1 MAIRLTKKNSII
13 FAVVIAV
20 LCGSLGYLVWRVNQ
34 PETTAPTESEAAQ
47 DCNPPCGNKPDLAN
61 WARKPYHQSMK
72 NISDSSK
79 EDQAKGYS
87 IPSSITIPAGVSGE
101 IVLYYKSIDSES
113 GSLASFEFNGQP
125 FNVKSLDGNRRAIIN
140 TGLHVKGGE
149 TFTVNSQIL
158 NGSGEFAPGCTG
170 SNWNRYWSLGWIA
183 PSNGTCGTTFAGPP
197 QGGICAPFVP
207 SNVSADISWA
217 TSSGNKI
224 VSQQCWGDWMEWK
237 GDYDFN
243 DYLLIVT
250 VKSDASCGDGIVG
263 NTEGEECD
271 PPNDSCTKD
280 GHSGKCS
287 STCKCVLDPYC
298 GDQVVG
304 TGEECDPPNNPCTKD
319 GHSGKCSSTC
329 KCILDPYC
337 GDQVVG
343 TGEECDPPNDSCTK
357 DGHSGK
363 CSSTCKCVLDP
374 YCGDQVVG
382 TGEECDPPNNPCTK
396 DGHSG
401 KCSSTCKCILDPYCG
416 DQVVGTGEECDPPSS
431 PCTKDGNT
439 GVCSNT
445 CKCAVN
451 PYCGDGQ
458 LKDDEECEVGDPAGV
473 KCAWKSCN
481 KSACICLPPGL
492 SISKTTDKKCIDEKT
507 ENPKAELLY
516 TITVSNTGTGVGQI
530 SKIEDTLDTKV
541 VAAGIIPTEIT
552 EGGSYLGGKITWLF
566 STPLTIS
573 PGETKVYSYKMMID
587 KSHFGIYANTVV
599 LTPVSGD
606 PIQATATIN
615 ADCIITVPTVPQTG
629 IFDSTVGRIAGGFGL
644 IVLGGFVYSMPSRVF
659 L

>member
-1 MAIRLTKKNSII
+1 MAIRLTKKNSVI
-13 FAVVIAV
+13 FAVVIV
-20 LCGSLGYLVWRVNQ
+20 ILCGSLGYLVWRVNQ

-47 DCNPPCGNKPDLAN
+47 PCDPPCGNKPDLAN
-61 WARKPYHQSMK
+61 WARKPYNQSMK

-87 IPSSITIPAGVSGE
+87 IPSRITIPADVSGE
-101 IVLYYKSIDSES
+101 VVLYYKSIDD
-113 GSLASFEFNGQP
+113 GLLASFEFNGQA
-125 FNVKSLDGNRRAIIN
+125 FDVQSLDGDKRAIIN

-149 TFTVNSQIL
+149 TFTVNSQVL
-158 NGSGEFAPGCTG
+158 NGSGSFVSGCEG
-170 SNWNRYWSLGWIA
+170 SDDNKYWSLGWIA
-183 PSNGTCGTTFAGPP
+183 PSNGTCGTTFGGPP
-197 QGGICAPFVP
+197 QGGICTPFVP
-207 SNVSADISWA
+207 ANVSADISWA

-224 VSQQCWGDWMEWK
+224 VSQQCWGDWMEWV

-271 PPNDSCTKD
+271 PPND
-280 GHSGKCS
+280 
-287 STCKCVLDPYC
+287 
-298 GDQVVG
+298 
-304 TGEECDPPNNPCTKD
+304 PCTKD
-319 GHSGKCSSTC
+319 GHSGICSS
-329 KCILDPYC
+329 
-337 GDQVVG
+337 
-343 TGEECDPPNDSCTK
+343 
-357 DGHSGK
+357 
-363 CSSTCKCVLDP
+363 
-374 YCGDQVVG
+374 
-382 TGEECDPPNNPCTK
+382 
-396 DGHSG
+396 
-401 KCSSTCKCILDPYCG
+401 
-416 DQVVGTGEECDPPSS
+416 
-431 PCTKDGNT
+431 
-439 GVCSNT
+439 T

-473 KCAWKSCN
+473 KCSWTSCN
-481 KSACICLPPGL
+481 QSACICLPPGL
-492 SISKTTDKKCIDEKT
+492 SISKTVVKQCIDEGS
-507 ENPKAELLY
+507 ENPNSELLY

-530 SKIEDTLDTKV
+530 SKIEDTLDTKIIT
-541 VAAGIIPTEIT
+541 AGIVPTDIT
-552 EGGSYLGGKITWLF
+552 GEGSYLEGKITWLF
-566 STPLTIS
+566 SSPLTIS

-615 ADCIITVPTVPQTG
+615 ADCIITPPTVPQTG

-659 L
+659 LLNRESDERRKNKYRVKFESKIFKK

>member
-183 PSNGTCGTTFAGPP
+183 PSNGTCGTTFGGPP

-250 VKSDASCGDGIVG
+250 VKSDASCGDGVVG
-263 NTEGEECD
+263 NTE
-271 PPNDSCTKD
+271 
-280 GHSGKCS
+280 
-287 STCKCVLDPYC
+287 
-298 GDQVVG
+298 
-304 TGEECDPPNNPCTKD
+304 GEECDPPNNPCTKD
-319 GHSGKCSSTC
+319 GK
-329 KCILDPYC
+329 P
-337 GDQVVG
+337 G
-343 TGEECDPPNDSCTK
+343 T
-357 DGHSGK
+357 
-363 CSSTCKCVLDP
+363 
-374 YCGDQVVG
+374 
-382 TGEECDPPNNPCTK
+382 
-396 DGHSG
+396 
-401 KCSSTCKCILDPYCG
+401 
-416 DQVVGTGEECDPPSS
+416 
-431 PCTKDGNT
+431 
-439 GVCSNT
+439 CSNT

-473 KCAWKSCN
+473 KCAWSSCN
-481 KSACICLPPGL
+481 QSACICLLPGL
-492 SISKTTDKKCIDEKT
+492 SISKTVVKQCIDEGS
-507 ENPKAELLY
+507 ENPKSELLY
-516 TITVSNTGTGVGQI
+516 TITVNNTGTGLGQI
-530 SKIEDTLDTKV
+530 SKIEDTLDTKIV
-541 VAAGIIPTEIT
+541 TAGIVPTDIT

-566 STPLTIS
+566 SSPLTIS

-615 ADCIITVPTVPQTG
+615 ADCIITAPTVPQTG
-629 IFDSTVGRIAGGFGL
+629 IFDSTVGRIAGGLGL

-659 L
+659 LLNRNQMREEGINTG

>member
-1 MAIRLTKKNSII
+1 M
-13 FAVVIAV
+13 
-20 LCGSLGYLVWRVNQ
+20 
-34 PETTAPTESEAAQ
+34 
-47 DCNPPCGNKPDLAN
+47 
-61 WARKPYHQSMK
+61 
-72 NISDSSK
+72 
-79 EDQAKGYS
+79 
-87 IPSSITIPAGVSGE
+87 
-101 IVLYYKSIDSES
+101 
-113 GSLASFEFNGQP
+113 
-125 FNVKSLDGNRRAIIN
+125 
-140 TGLHVKGGE
+140 
-149 TFTVNSQIL
+149 
-158 NGSGEFAPGCTG
+158 
-170 SNWNRYWSLGWIA
+170 
-183 PSNGTCGTTFAGPP
+183 
-197 QGGICAPFVP
+197 
-207 SNVSADISWA
+207 
-217 TSSGNKI
+217 
-224 VSQQCWGDWMEWK
+224 
-237 GDYDFN
+237 
-243 DYLLIVT
+243 
-250 VKSDASCGDGIVG
+250 
-263 NTEGEECD
+263 
-271 PPNDSCTKD
+271 
-280 GHSGKCS
+280 
-287 STCKCVLDPYC
+287 
-298 GDQVVG
+298 
-304 TGEECDPPNNPCTKD
+304 
-319 GHSGKCSSTC
+319 
-329 KCILDPYC
+329 
-337 GDQVVG
+337 
-343 TGEECDPPNDSCTK
+343 
-357 DGHSGK
+357 
-363 CSSTCKCVLDP
+363 LDP

-530 SKIEDTLDTKV
+530 SKIEDTLDTKIV
-541 VAAGIIPTEIT
+541 TAGIVPTDIT

-566 STPLTIS
+566 SSPLTIS

-659 L
+659 LLNRESGERRRNKYRVKFESKIFKK

>member
-1 MAIRLTKKNSII
+1 MELRLTKKNSVV
-13 FAVVIAV
+13 FAVVIV
-20 LCGSLGYLVWRVNQ
+20 ILCGSLGYLVWRVNQ
-34 PETTAPTESEAAQ
+34 PETTAPTGSEAAQ

-183 PSNGTCGTTFAGPP
+183 PSNGTCGTTFGGPP
-197 QGGICAPFVP
+197 QGGQCTPFVP

-250 VKSDASCGDGIVG
+250 VKSDASCGDGVVG
-263 NTEGEECD
+263 NTPGEECD
-271 PPNDSCTKD
+271 PPNDPCTKDGKPGTCSSTCKCVLDPYCGDGVVGTGEECDPPNDPCTKD

-298 GDQVVG
+298 GDGVVG
-304 TGEECDPPNNPCTKD
+304 TGEECDPPNSPCAKD
-319 GHSGKCSSTC
+319 EKPGTCSS
-329 KCILDPYC
+329 
-337 GDQVVG
+337 
-343 TGEECDPPNDSCTK
+343 
-357 DGHSGK
+357 
-363 CSSTCKCVLDP
+363 
-374 YCGDQVVG
+374 
-382 TGEECDPPNNPCTK
+382 
-396 DGHSG
+396 
-401 KCSSTCKCILDPYCG
+401 
-416 DQVVGTGEECDPPSS
+416 
-431 PCTKDGNT
+431 
-439 GVCSNT
+439 T

-473 KCAWKSCN
+473 KCAWTSCN
-481 KSACICLPPGL
+481 QSACICLPPGL
-492 SISKTTDKKCIDEKT
+492 SMSKTVAKQCVGEGG
-507 ENPKAELLY
+507 ENPNSELLY
-516 TITVSNTGTGVGQI
+516 TITVSNTGTGVGQV
-530 SKIEDTLDTKV
+530 SKIEDTLDTKIIT
-541 VAAGIIPTEIT
+541 AGIVPTDIT
-552 EGGSYLGGKITWLF
+552 EGGSYLEGKITWLF
-566 STPLTIS
+566 SSPLTIS

-644 IVLGGFVYSMPSRVF
+644 IALGGFVYSMPSRVF
-659 L
+659 LLNRQSDERRRNKYRVRFESKIFKK

>member
-1 MAIRLTKKNSII
+1 MELRLTKKNSII
-13 FAVVIAV
+13 FAVIIVI

-47 DCNPPCGNKPDLAN
+47 PCDPPCGNKPDLAN
-61 WARKPYHQSMK
+61 WARKPYNQSMK

-87 IPSSITIPAGVSGE
+87 IPSKITIPAGVSGE
-101 IVLYYKSIDSES
+101 IVLYYKSIDGES
-113 GSLASFEFNGQP
+113 GSLASFELNGQA
-125 FNVKSLDGNRRAIIN
+125 FNVKSLDENRRAIIN

-158 NGSGEFAPGCTG
+158 NGSGEFAPGCSG
-170 SNWNRYWSLGWIA
+170 SNWNRYWSLGWIS
-183 PSNGTCGTTFAGPP
+183 PSNGTCGTTFGGPP
-197 QGGICAPFVP
+197 QGGICTPFVP
-207 SNVSADISWA
+207 ANVSADISWA

-224 VSQQCWGDWMEWK
+224 VSQQCWADWMEWV

-250 VKSDASCGDGIVG
+250 VKSDASCGDGVVG

-271 PPNDSCTKD
+271 PPNDPCTKD

-298 GDQVVG
+298 GDGVVG
-304 TGEECDPPNNPCTKD
+304 TGEECDPP
-319 GHSGKCSSTC
+319 
-329 KCILDPYC
+329 
-337 GDQVVG
+337 GD
-343 TGEECDPPNDSCTK
+343 S
-357 DGHSGK
+357 
-363 CSSTCKCVLDP
+363 
-374 YCGDQVVG
+374 
-382 TGEECDPPNNPCTK
+382 
-396 DGHSG
+396 
-401 KCSSTCKCILDPYCG
+401 
-416 DQVVGTGEECDPPSS
+416 
-431 PCTKDGNT
+431 CTKDGNT
-439 GVCSNT
+439 GACSNT
-445 CKCAVN
+445 CMCVVN
-451 PYCGDGQ
+451 PYCGDGK

-473 KCAWKSCN
+473 KCTWTSCN
-481 KSACICLPPGL
+481 QSACVCLPPGL
-492 SISKTTDKKCIDEKT
+492 SISKTVAKQCTGEGS
-507 ENPKAELLY
+507 ENPNSELLY

-530 SKIEDTLDTKV
+530 SKIEDTLDTKIV
-541 VAAGIIPTEIT
+541 TAGIVPTDIT

-566 STPLTIS
+566 SSPLTIS

-599 LTPVSGD
+599 LPPVSGD
-606 PIQATATIN
+606 PVQATATIN
-615 ADCIITVPTVPQTG
+615 ADCIVTVPQTG

-659 L
+659 LLNRQSDERRMNKYRIKFESKIFKK

>member
-1 MAIRLTKKNSII
+1 MAIRLTKKNSVI
-13 FAVVIAV
+13 FAVVIV
-20 LCGSLGYLVWRVNQ
+20 ILCGSLGYLVWRVNQ

-47 DCNPPCGNKPDLAN
+47 PCDPPCGNKPDLAN

-87 IPSSITIPAGVSGE
+87 IPSSITIPTGVSGE

-183 PSNGTCGTTFAGPP
+183 PSNGTCGTTFGGPP

-250 VKSDASCGDGIVG
+250 VKSDASCGDGVVG
-263 NTEGEECD
+263 NTE
-271 PPNDSCTKD
+271 
-280 GHSGKCS
+280 
-287 STCKCVLDPYC
+287 
-298 GDQVVG
+298 
-304 TGEECDPPNNPCTKD
+304 GEECDPPNNPCTKD

-329 KCILDPYC
+329 KCVLDPYC
-337 GDQVVG
+337 GDKVVG
-343 TGEECDPPNDSCTK
+343 TGEECDPPND
-357 DGHSGK
+357 
-363 CSSTCKCVLDP
+363 
-374 YCGDQVVG
+374 
-382 TGEECDPPNNPCTK
+382 
-396 DGHSG
+396 
-401 KCSSTCKCILDPYCG
+401 
-416 DQVVGTGEECDPPSS
+416 
-431 PCTKDGNT
+431 PCTKDGNP
-439 GVCSNT
+439 GFCSNT
-445 CKCAVN
+445 CQCAVN

-458 LKDDEECEVGDPAGV
+458 LKDGEECEVGDPAGV
-473 KCAWKSCN
+473 KCAMN
-481 KSACICLPPGL
+481 VME
-492 SISKTTDKKCIDEKT
+492 IDL
-507 ENPKAELLY
+507 NP
-516 TITVSNTGTGVGQI
+516 
-530 SKIEDTLDTKV
+530 TL
-541 VAAGIIPTEIT
+541 
-552 EGGSYLGGKITWLF
+552 
-566 STPLTIS
+566 
-573 PGETKVYSYKMMID
+573 
-587 KSHFGIYANTVV
+587 
-599 LTPVSGD
+599 
-606 PIQATATIN
+606 
-615 ADCIITVPTVPQTG
+615 
-629 IFDSTVGRIAGGFGL
+629 
-644 IVLGGFVYSMPSRVF
+644 
-659 L
+659 

>member
-13 FAVVIAV
+13 FAVIIVI

-47 DCNPPCGNKPDLAN
+47 PCDPPCGNKPDLAN
-61 WARKPYHQSMK
+61 WARKPYNQSMK

-87 IPSSITIPAGVSGE
+87 IPSKITIPAGVSGE

-158 NGSGEFAPGCTG
+158 NGSGEFAPGCSG

-250 VKSDASCGDGIVG
+250 VKSDASCGDGVVG
-263 NTEGEECD
+263 NTE
-271 PPNDSCTKD
+271 
-280 GHSGKCS
+280 
-287 STCKCVLDPYC
+287 
-298 GDQVVG
+298 
-304 TGEECDPPNNPCTKD
+304 GEECDPPNNPCTKD

-329 KCILDPYC
+329 KCVLDPYC
-337 GDQVVG
+337 GDKVVG
-343 TGEECDPPNDSCTK
+343 TGEECDPPNDPCTK

-363 CSSTCKCVLDP
+363 CSSTCKCVLNP
-374 YCGDQVVG
+374 YCGDKVIG

-396 DGHSG
+396 DG
-401 KCSSTCKCILDPYCG
+401 KP
-416 DQVVGTGEECDPPSS
+416 GT
-431 PCTKDGNT
+431 
-439 GVCSNT
+439 CSNT

-473 KCAWKSCN
+473 KCAWSSCN
-481 KSACICLPPGL
+481 QSACICLLPGL
-492 SISKTTDKKCIDEKT
+492 SISKTVVKQCTDEGS
-507 ENPKAELLY
+507 ENPKSELLY
-516 TITVSNTGTGVGQI
+516 TITVNNTGTGLGQI

-573 PGETKVYSYKMMID
+573 PGETKVYSYKMMVD
-587 KSHFGIYANTVV
+587 KSHFGAYANTVV
-599 LTPVSGD
+599 LTPVSGE

-615 ADCIITVPTVPQTG
+615 ADCIVTVPQTG
-629 IFDSTVGRIAGGFGL
+629 IFDSTIGRIAGGFGL
-644 IVLGGFVYSMPSRVF
+644 ILLGGFVYSMPSRLFILNRQSEEKRRNKYRVRF
-659 L
+659 ESKIFKK

>member
-1 MAIRLTKKNSII
+1 MELRLTKKNSVV
-13 FAVVIAV
+13 FAVVIV
-20 LCGSLGYLVWRVNQ
+20 ILCGSLGYLVWRVNQ
-34 PETTAPTESEAAQ
+34 PETTAPTGSEAAQ
-47 DCNPPCGNKPDLAN
+47 PCNPPCGNKPDLAN
-61 WARKPYHQSMK
+61 WAKKPYNQSMK

-79 EDQAKGYS
+79 EDQEKGYS
-87 IPSSITIPAGVSGE
+87 IPSKITIPAGVSGE
-101 IVLYYKSIDSES
+101 IVLYYKSIDGEN
-113 GSLASFEFNGQP
+113 GSLASFEFNGQA
-125 FNVKSLDGNRRAIIN
+125 FNVQSLDANRRAIIN

-158 NGSGEFAPGCTG
+158 NGSGEFAPGCSG

-183 PSNGTCGTTFAGPP
+183 PNSDGTCGTTFGGPP
-197 QGGICAPFVP
+197 QGGECKPFVP

-217 TSSGNKI
+217 ESSGNKI

-250 VKSDASCGDGIVG
+250 VKSDASCGDGVVG
-263 NTEGEECD
+263 NTPGEECD
-271 PPNDSCTKD
+271 PPNDPCTKDGKPGTCSSTCKCVLDPYCGDGVVGTGEECDPPNDPCTKD

-298 GDQVVG
+298 GDGVVG
-304 TGEECDPPNNPCTKD
+304 TGEECDPPNSPCAKD
-319 GHSGKCSSTC
+319 EKPGTCSS
-329 KCILDPYC
+329 
-337 GDQVVG
+337 
-343 TGEECDPPNDSCTK
+343 
-357 DGHSGK
+357 
-363 CSSTCKCVLDP
+363 
-374 YCGDQVVG
+374 
-382 TGEECDPPNNPCTK
+382 
-396 DGHSG
+396 
-401 KCSSTCKCILDPYCG
+401 
-416 DQVVGTGEECDPPSS
+416 
-431 PCTKDGNT
+431 
-439 GVCSNT
+439 T

-473 KCAWKSCN
+473 KCAWTSCN
-481 KSACICLPPGL
+481 QSACICLPPGL
-492 SISKTTDKKCIDEKT
+492 SMSKTVAKQCVGEGG
-507 ENPKAELLY
+507 ENPNSELLY
-516 TITVSNTGTGVGQI
+516 TITVSNTGTGVGQV
-530 SKIEDTLDTKV
+530 SKIEDTLDTKIIT
-541 VAAGIIPTEIT
+541 AGIVPTDIT

-566 STPLTIS
+566 SSPLTIS

-644 IVLGGFVYSMPSRVF
+644 IALGGFVYSMPSRVF
-659 L
+659 LLNRQSDERRRNKYRVKFESKIFKK

>member
-1 MAIRLTKKNSII
+1 MAIRLTKKNSVI
-13 FAVVIAV
+13 FAVVIV
-20 LCGSLGYLVWRVNQ
+20 ILCGSLGYLVWRVNQ

-47 DCNPPCGNKPDLAN
+47 PCDPPCGNKPDLAN
-61 WARKPYHQSMK
+61 WARKPYNQSMK

-87 IPSSITIPAGVSGE
+87 IPSRITIPADVSGE
-101 IVLYYKSIDSES
+101 VVLYYKSIDD
-113 GSLASFEFNGQP
+113 GLLASFEFNGQA
-125 FNVKSLDGNRRAIIN
+125 FDVQSLDGDKRAIIN

-149 TFTVNSQIL
+149 TFTVNSQVL
-158 NGSGEFAPGCTG
+158 NGSGSFVSGCEG
-170 SNWNRYWSLGWIA
+170 SDDNKYWSLGWIA
-183 PSNGTCGTTFAGPP
+183 PSNGTCGTTFGGPP
-197 QGGICAPFVP
+197 QGGICKPFVP

-224 VSQQCWGDWMEWK
+224 VSQQCWGDWMEWV

-271 PPNDSCTKD
+271 PPNDPCTKD
-280 GHSGKCS
+280 GHSGKCT

-298 GDQVVG
+298 GDG
-304 TGEECDPPNNPCTKD
+304 
-319 GHSGKCSSTC
+319 
-329 KCILDPYC
+329 
-337 GDQVVG
+337 VVG
-343 TGEECDPPNDSCTK
+343 TGEECDPPND
-357 DGHSGK
+357 
-363 CSSTCKCVLDP
+363 
-374 YCGDQVVG
+374 
-382 TGEECDPPNNPCTK
+382 
-396 DGHSG
+396 
-401 KCSSTCKCILDPYCG
+401 
-416 DQVVGTGEECDPPSS
+416 

-439 GVCSNT
+439 GACSNT
-445 CKCAVN
+445 CMCAVN

-530 SKIEDTLDTKV
+530 SKIEDTLDTKIV
-541 VAAGIIPTEIT
+541 TAGIVPTDIT
-552 EGGSYLGGKITWLF
+552 GEGSYLEGKITWLF
-566 STPLTIS
+566 SSPLTIS

-629 IFDSTVGRIAGGFGL
+629 VFDSTVGRIAGGFGL

-659 L
+659 LLNGQSDERRKNKYRVKFESKIFKK

>member
-183 PSNGTCGTTFAGPP
+183 PSNGTCGTTFGGPP
-197 QGGICAPFVP
+197 QGGQCTPFVP

-250 VKSDASCGDGIVG
+250 VKSDASCGDGVVG
-263 NTEGEECD
+263 NTE
-271 PPNDSCTKD
+271 
-280 GHSGKCS
+280 
-287 STCKCVLDPYC
+287 
-298 GDQVVG
+298 
-304 TGEECDPPNNPCTKD
+304 GEECDPPNNPCTKD

-329 KCILDPYC
+329 KCVLDPYC
-337 GDQVVG
+337 GDKVVG
-343 TGEECDPPNDSCTK
+343 TGEECDPPND
-357 DGHSGK
+357 
-363 CSSTCKCVLDP
+363 
-374 YCGDQVVG
+374 
-382 TGEECDPPNNPCTK
+382 PCTK
-396 DGHSG
+396 DS
-401 KCSSTCKCILDPYCG
+401 KP
-416 DQVVGTGEECDPPSS
+416 GT
-431 PCTKDGNT
+431 
-439 GVCSNT
+439 CSNT

-473 KCAWKSCN
+473 KCAWSSCN
-481 KSACICLPPGL
+481 QSACICLLPGL
-492 SISKTTDKKCIDEKT
+492 SISKTVVKQCIDEGS
-507 ENPKAELLY
+507 ENPKSELLY
-516 TITVSNTGTGVGQI
+516 TITVNNTGTGLGQI

-573 PGETKVYSYKMMID
+573 PGETKVYSYKMIVD
-587 KSHFGIYANTVV
+587 KSHFGIYTNTVV
-599 LTPVSGD
+599 LTPVSGES
-606 PIQATATIN
+606 IQATATIN
-615 ADCIITVPTVPQTG
+615 ADCIVMVPQTG
-629 IFDSTVGRIAGGFGL
+629 IFDTTVGRIVGGFGL
-644 IVLGGFVYSMPSRVF
+644 ILLGGFVYSMPSRLFILNRQSDERRRNKYRVRF
-659 L
+659 ESKIFKK

>member
-1 MAIRLTKKNSII
+1 MELRLTKKNSVI
-13 FAVVIAV
+13 FAVVIV
-20 LCGSLGYLVWRVNQ
+20 ILCGSLGYLVWRVNQ

-47 DCNPPCGNKPDLAN
+47 PCDPPCGNKPDLAN

-183 PSNGTCGTTFAGPP
+183 PSNGTCGTTFGGPP

-207 SNVSADISWA
+207 ANVSADISWA

-250 VKSDASCGDGIVG
+250 VKSDASCGDGVVG
-263 NTEGEECD
+263 NTE
-271 PPNDSCTKD
+271 
-280 GHSGKCS
+280 
-287 STCKCVLDPYC
+287 
-298 GDQVVG
+298 
-304 TGEECDPPNNPCTKD
+304 GEECDPPNNPCTKD

-329 KCILDPYC
+329 KCVLDPYC
-337 GDQVVG
+337 GDKVVG
-343 TGEECDPPNDSCTK
+343 TGEECDPPND
-357 DGHSGK
+357 
-363 CSSTCKCVLDP
+363 
-374 YCGDQVVG
+374 
-382 TGEECDPPNNPCTK
+382 
-396 DGHSG
+396 
-401 KCSSTCKCILDPYCG
+401 
-416 DQVVGTGEECDPPSS
+416 
-431 PCTKDGNT
+431 PCTKDGNP
-439 GVCSNT
+439 GFCSNT
-445 CKCAVN
+445 CQCAVN

-458 LKDDEECEVGDPAGV
+458 LKDGEECEVGDPAGV
-473 KCAWKSCN
+473 KCAWASCN
-481 KSACICLPPGL
+481 QSACICLPPGL
-492 SISKTTDKKCIDEKT
+492 SISKAVAKQCIGEGS
-507 ENPKAELLY
+507 ENPNSELLY
-516 TITVSNTGTGVGQI
+516 TITVSNTGSGVGQI
-530 SKIEDTLDTKV
+530 SKIEDTLDTKIV
-541 VAAGIIPTEIT
+541 TAGIVPTDIT
-552 EGGSYLGGKITWLF
+552 EGGSYLEGKITWLF
-566 STPLTIS
+566 SSPLTIS

-587 KSHFGIYANTVV
+587 KSHFGIYTNTVV

-615 ADCIITVPTVPQTG
+615 ADCIVTVPKTG

-659 L
+659 LLNRQTDERRRNKYRVKFESKIFKK

>member
-1 MAIRLTKKNSII
+1 MAIRLTKKNSVI
-13 FAVVIAV
+13 FAVVIV
-20 LCGSLGYLVWRVNQ
+20 ILCGSLGYLVWRVNQ

-47 DCNPPCGNKPDLAN
+47 PCDPPCGNKPDLAN
-61 WARKPYHQSMK
+61 WARKPYNQSMK

-87 IPSSITIPAGVSGE
+87 IPSRITIPADVSGE
-101 IVLYYKSIDSES
+101 VVLYYKSIDD
-113 GSLASFEFNGQP
+113 GLLASFEFNGQA
-125 FNVKSLDGNRRAIIN
+125 FDVQSLDGDKRAIIN

-149 TFTVNSQIL
+149 TFTVNSQVL
-158 NGSGEFAPGCTG
+158 NGSGSFVSGCEG
-170 SNWNRYWSLGWIA
+170 SDDNKYWSLGWIA
-183 PSNGTCGTTFAGPP
+183 PSNGTCGTTFGGPP
-197 QGGICAPFVP
+197 QGGICTPFVP
-207 SNVSADISWA
+207 ANVSADISWA

-224 VSQQCWGDWMEWK
+224 VSQQCWGDWMEWV

-250 VKSDASCGDGIVG
+250 VKSDASCGDGVVG

-271 PPNDSCTKD
+271 PPNNSCTKD

-298 GDQVVG
+298 GDGVVG
-304 TGEECDPPNNPCTKD
+304 TGEECDPPGN
-319 GHSGKCSSTC
+319 
-329 KCILDPYC
+329 
-337 GDQVVG
+337 
-343 TGEECDPPNDSCTK
+343 
-357 DGHSGK
+357 
-363 CSSTCKCVLDP
+363 
-374 YCGDQVVG
+374 
-382 TGEECDPPNNPCTK
+382 
-396 DGHSG
+396 
-401 KCSSTCKCILDPYCG
+401 
-416 DQVVGTGEECDPPSS
+416 

-439 GVCSNT
+439 GACSNT
-445 CKCAVN
+445 CMCAVN

-458 LKDDEECEVGDPAGV
+458 LKDNEECEVGDPAGV
-473 KCAWKSCN
+473 KCTWTSCN
-481 KSACICLPPGL
+481 QSACICLPPGL
-492 SISKTTDKKCIDEKT
+492 SMTKTVAKQCTGEGSD
-507 ENPKAELLY
+507 NPYSELFY

-530 SKIEDTLDTKV
+530 SKIEDTLDTKIV
-541 VAAGIIPTEIT
+541 TAGIVPTDIT

-566 STPLTIS
+566 SSPLTIS

-659 L
+659 LLNRESGERRRNKYRVKFESKIFKK

>member
-1 MAIRLTKKNSII
+1 MAIRLTKKNSVI
-13 FAVVIAV
+13 FAVVIV
-20 LCGSLGYLVWRVNQ
+20 ILCGSLGYLVWRVNQ

-47 DCNPPCGNKPDLAN
+47 PCDPPCGNKPDLAN
-61 WARKPYHQSMK
+61 WARKPYNQSMK

-87 IPSSITIPAGVSGE
+87 IPSRITIPADVSGE
-101 IVLYYKSIDSES
+101 VVLYYKSIDD
-113 GSLASFEFNGQP
+113 GLLASFEFNGQA
-125 FNVKSLDGNRRAIIN
+125 FDVQSLDGDKRAIIN

-149 TFTVNSQIL
+149 TFTVNSQVL
-158 NGSGEFAPGCTG
+158 NGSGSFVSGCEG
-170 SNWNRYWSLGWIA
+170 SDDNKYWSLGWIA
-183 PSNGTCGTTFAGPP
+183 PSNGTCGTTFGGPP
-197 QGGICAPFVP
+197 QGGICTPFVP
-207 SNVSADISWA
+207 ANVSADISWA

-224 VSQQCWGDWMEWK
+224 VSQQCWGDWMEWV

-250 VKSDASCGDGIVG
+250 VKSDASCGDGVVG
-263 NTEGEECD
+263 NTE
-271 PPNDSCTKD
+271 
-280 GHSGKCS
+280 
-287 STCKCVLDPYC
+287 
-298 GDQVVG
+298 
-304 TGEECDPPNNPCTKD
+304 GEECDPPNNPCTKD

-329 KCILDPYC
+329 KC
-337 GDQVVG
+337 V
-343 TGEECDPPNDSCTK
+343 
-357 DGHSGK
+357 
-363 CSSTCKCVLDP
+363 
-374 YCGDQVVG
+374 
-382 TGEECDPPNNPCTK
+382 
-396 DGHSG
+396 
-401 KCSSTCKCILDPYCG
+401 LDPYCG

-530 SKIEDTLDTKV
+530 SKIEDTLDTKIV
-541 VAAGIIPTEIT
+541 TAGIVPTDIT
-552 EGGSYLGGKITWLF
+552 EGGNYLEGKITWLF
-566 STPLTIS
+566 SSPLTIS

-587 KSHFGIYANTVV
+587 KSHFGIYTNTVV

-629 IFDSTVGRIAGGFGL
+629 VFDSTVGRIAGGFGL

-659 L
+659 LLNGQSDERRKNKYRVKFESKIFKK

>member
-250 VKSDASCGDGIVG
+250 VKSDASCGDGVVG
-263 NTEGEECD
+263 NTE
-271 PPNDSCTKD
+271 
-280 GHSGKCS
+280 
-287 STCKCVLDPYC
+287 
-298 GDQVVG
+298 
-304 TGEECDPPNNPCTKD
+304 GEECDPPNNPCTKD

-329 KCILDPYC
+329 KCVLDPYC
-337 GDQVVG
+337 GDKVVG
-343 TGEECDPPNDSCTK
+343 TGEECDPPND
-357 DGHSGK
+357 
-363 CSSTCKCVLDP
+363 
-374 YCGDQVVG
+374 
-382 TGEECDPPNNPCTK
+382 PCTK
-396 DGHSG
+396 DS
-401 KCSSTCKCILDPYCG
+401 KP
-416 DQVVGTGEECDPPSS
+416 GT
-431 PCTKDGNT
+431 
-439 GVCSNT
+439 CSNT

-473 KCAWKSCN
+473 KCAWSSCN
-481 KSACICLPPGL
+481 QSACICLLPGL
-492 SISKTTDKKCIDEKT
+492 SISKTVVKQCTDEGS
-507 ENPKAELLY
+507 ENPKSELLY
-516 TITVSNTGTGVGQI
+516 TITVNNTGTGLGQI

-573 PGETKVYSYKMMID
+573 PGETKVYSYKMIVD
-587 KSHFGIYANTVV
+587 KSHFGIYTNTVV
-599 LTPVSGD
+599 LTPVSGES
-606 PIQATATIN
+606 IQATATIN
-615 ADCIITVPTVPQTG
+615 ADCIVMVPQTG
-629 IFDSTVGRIAGGFGL
+629 IFDTTVGRIVGGFGL
-644 IVLGGFVYSMPSRVF
+644 ILLGGFVYSMPSRLFILNRQSDERRRNKYRVRF
-659 L
+659 ESKIFKK